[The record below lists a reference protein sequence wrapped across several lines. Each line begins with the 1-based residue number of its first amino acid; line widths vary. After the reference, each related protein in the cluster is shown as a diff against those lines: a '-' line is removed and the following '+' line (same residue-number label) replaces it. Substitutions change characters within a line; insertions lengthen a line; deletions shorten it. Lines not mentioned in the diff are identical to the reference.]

1 MLIKGATVLGEDF
14 VFRRRDIAVEDGV
27 FRAPDCNRG
36 EMLDG
41 TGLFLLPGLVDIHT
55 HGAAG
60 CDNMDPNPAAI
71 DTITD
76 FLARH
81 GVTTYLAAIL
91 TQSREAMGAAA
102 ENIAAVAARG
112 TRGAKLGGIYMEGP
126 YFSAAHKGAQNEA
139 FLRNP
144 DLDEFRALQAR
155 AAGLIRIVSLAPERR
170 GAADFIRAVTKG
182 GVRAAIGH
190 TDADYETAMTAIAAG
205 ATDLTHTFNGMR
217 DPLHRAPNAAG
228 AAIDGG
234 LFCECIAD
242 GVHVHP
248 AMIRML
254 YHAVGRDRL
263 VLISDALRA
272 AGMPDGDY
280 ELGGQQFRVRAGRA
294 TLPDGTIAG
303 STATLFSCVQNA
315 IRFGIPPADAV
326 RAASLNPAR
335 AAGIADRCGVVADGR
350 CADFLLVDRGFN
362 LHSVY
367 IDGKRVTA

>member
-1 MLIKGATVLGEDF
+1 M
-14 VFRRRDIAVEDGV
+14 
-27 FRAPDCNRG
+27 
-36 EMLDG
+36 
-41 TGLFLLPGLVDIHT
+41 
-55 HGAAG
+55 
-60 CDNMDPNPAAI
+60 
-71 DTITD
+71 
-76 FLARH
+76 
-81 GVTTYLAAIL
+81 
-91 TQSREAMGAAA
+91 
-102 ENIAAVAARG
+102 
-112 TRGAKLGGIYMEGP
+112 
-126 YFSAAHKGAQNEA
+126 
-139 FLRNP
+139 
-144 DLDEFRALQAR
+144 
-155 AAGLIRIVSLAPERR
+155 
-170 GAADFIRAVTKG
+170 
-182 GVRAAIGH
+182 RAAIGH

-248 AMIRML
+248 AMIRLL
-254 YHAVGRDRL
+254 YRAVGRDRL

-280 ELGGQQFRVRAGRA
+280 ELGGQQFCVRAGRA

-303 STATLFSCVQNA
+303 STATLFFCVQNA
-315 IRFGIPPADAV
+315 IRFGLPPEDAV

-350 CADFLLVDRGFN
+350 CADFLLVDRDFN